1 MAFEVAYT
9 GYQNQQEN
17 LCLMQLLAKQET
29 IQIDELVEIVQCPMP
44 PSCLPSKPT
53 TQKLKEER

>member
-1 MAFEVAYT
+1 MAFEVAYA

-29 IQIDELVEIVQCPMP
+29 IQIEEIVQCPMP